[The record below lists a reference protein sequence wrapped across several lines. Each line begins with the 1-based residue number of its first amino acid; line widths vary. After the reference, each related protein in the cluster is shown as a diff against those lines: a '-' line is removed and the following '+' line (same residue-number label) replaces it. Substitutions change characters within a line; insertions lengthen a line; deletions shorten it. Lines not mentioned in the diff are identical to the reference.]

1 MLTPEIEKKIEAL
14 RASVTSRLGEFR
26 ANHVLSTEGEAA
38 RIAAVY
44 LPDDEEK
51 VRISA
56 LLHDITKE
64 YTKEQQ
70 LAVFTDFGVE
80 VDAVMRMS
88 PKVFHAHTAALLIPR
103 EYPEFADPAVLSAVD
118 KHTTGSADMSLM
130 DCIIYL
136 ADYIEPT
143 RKFEDCKKLRAYF
156 WDGIHAGNTEAENLT
171 HLYRTM
177 VLSFDLTMG
186 NLIDEG
192 CVIAPE
198 TVAARN
204 AFLVKLAV
212 GGTEEKN
219 GNGTEQS

>member
-26 ANHVLSTEGEAA
+26 AKHVLSTEGEAA

-44 LPDDEEK
+44 LPEDEGK

-70 LAVFTDFGVE
+70 LAVFADFGME

-136 ADYIEPT
+136 ADYIEP
-143 RKFEDCKKLRAYF
+143 
-156 WDGIHAGNTEAENLT
+156 
-171 HLYRTM
+171 
-177 VLSFDLTMG
+177 
-186 NLIDEG
+186 
-192 CVIAPE
+192 APE
-198 TVAARN
+198 
-204 AFLVKLAV
+204 
-212 GGTEEKN
+212 G
-219 GNGTEQS
+219 